1 MVYCEASVHTFRHR
15 IESWSHC
22 LHICA
27 NIFIALSQI
36 KRGNKFNAR
45 THFKLFLIS
54 FLVRRRRKSCAAFLF
69 TLFSKFCYKLSTYF
83 PSQHTIHRI
92 YHTSGWDGVALRE
105 QSFPPFLD
113 GRAWVGWGS
122 SANSHWLPLA
132 HWFGWGG
139 TEGATFVDAGWWTRE
154 GSIGGQG
161 CGLIFERLILDII
174 PAKEKLVGVTR
185 TNDFTSAY
193 YLQ

>member
-45 THFKLFLIS
+45 THFKLFPISWGGREELCSILIHIT
-54 FLVRRRRKSCAAFLF
+54 FQVLLQ
-69 TLFSKFCYKLSTYF
+69 TIYLYF

-92 YHTSGWDGVALRE
+92 YHTSGWHGMALRE

-113 GRAWVGWGS
+113 GRAWVGSGC
-122 SANSHWLPLA
+122 SANSHYRYPWRVDL
-132 HWFGWGG
+132 GG
-139 TEGATFVDAGWWTRE
+139 TEGAFVDAGWWTRE

-161 CGLIFERLILDII
+161 CGLIFERLISDII
-174 PAKEKLVGVTR
+174 IRAKEKLVGVTQ

>member
-45 THFKLFLIS
+45 THFKLFPISWGAREELCSILIHII
-54 FLVRRRRKSCAAFLF
+54 FQVLLQ
-69 TLFSKFCYKLSTYF
+69 TIYLYF

-92 YHTSGWDGVALRE
+92 YHTSGRDGMALRE

-113 GRAWVGWGS
+113 GRAWVGAGF
-122 SANSHWLPLA
+122 SANSHWPPLA
-132 HWFGWGG
+132 RWFGWDWGS
-139 TEGATFVDAGWWTRE
+139 FCGWWTRE

-161 CGLIFERLILDII
+161 CGLIFERLISDII
-174 PAKEKLVGVTR
+174 IRAKEKLVGVTR